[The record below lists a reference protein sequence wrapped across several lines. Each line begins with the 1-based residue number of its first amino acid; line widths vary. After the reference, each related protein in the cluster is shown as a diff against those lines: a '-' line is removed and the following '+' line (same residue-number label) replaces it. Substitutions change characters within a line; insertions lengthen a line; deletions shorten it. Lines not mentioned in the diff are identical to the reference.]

1 MSTKT
6 NNQIK
11 PRYTKPHLTTSEFCD
26 MSAKN
31 SEICRKIYAE
41 NILFVEGMQKDRH
54 APAFDVGNFLW

>member
-1 MSTKT
+1 
-6 NNQIK
+6 
-11 PRYTKPHLTTSEFCD
+11 

-54 APAFDVGNFLW
+54 APAFDVGNFLWKLMAPPIMFING